1 LREIEDYL
9 SDVLLES
16 QQDDQLQ
23 LATPL
28 RRLAAAVID
37 SLIDIALIV
46 FPIIIF
52 MIGAFSGGALLGL
65 FSILGFAVFVGIV
78 VWRIICLGHGQTPG
92 KEFLCLFVMRE
103 DGSRSGG
110 WYTFLREWVIKWFLF
125 FVVLSSFSIGLVPIL
140 AGAWLLWDRR
150 RQTLWDKIVS
160 TEIVYIPDGKRPLT
174 NGEIDR
180 PYRRG
185 L

>member
-1 LREIEDYL
+1 MPMTKVEEYL
-9 SDVLLES
+9 SDSLIEY

-37 SLIDIALIV
+37 SLIDIALLV

-65 FSILGFAVFVGIV
+65 FIILGFAVFAGIV

-92 KEFLCLFVMRE
+92 KQFLRLFVMRE
-103 DGSRSGG
+103 DGARSGG
-110 WYTFLREWVIKWFLF
+110 WYTFLREWIIKLFLF
-125 FVVLSSFSIGLVPIL
+125 MKLV
-140 AGAWLLWDRR
+140 
-150 RQTLWDKIVS
+150 
-160 TEIVYIPDGKRPLT
+160 
-174 NGEIDR
+174 
-180 PYRRG
+180 
-185 L
+185 

>member
-1 LREIEDYL
+1 MREIEDYL
-9 SDVLLES
+9 SDVLIES
-16 QQDDQLQ
+16 QQDDQPQ

-28 RRLAAAVID
+28 RRLTAAVID

-65 FSILGFAVFVGIV
+65 FIILGFAVFAGIV

-160 TEIVYIPDGKRPLT
+160 TEIVYIPDGKRPLS

-180 PYRRG
+180 PYRRV

>member
-1 LREIEDYL
+1 MPMTKVEEYL
-9 SDVLLES
+9 SDSLIES
-16 QQDDQLQ
+16 HQDDRLQ

-37 SLIDIALIV
+37 SLIDIALLV

-65 FSILGFAVFVGIV
+65 FIILGFAVFAGIV

-92 KEFLCLFVMRE
+92 KQFLRLFVIRE

-110 WYTFLREWVIKWFLF
+110 WYTFLREWIIKWFLF
-125 FVVLSSFSIGLVPIL
+125 FVLLSSFSIGLVPII
-140 AGAWLLWDRR
+140 AAAWLLWDRS

-160 TEIVYIPDGKRPLT
+160 TKIVYSPDGKRPLT
-174 NGEIDR
+174 TGETAR
-180 PYRRG
+180 SNR
-185 L
+185 

>member
-1 LREIEDYL
+1 MREIEDYL

-92 KEFLCLFVMRE
+92 KKFLCLFVMRE

-150 RQTLWDKIVS
+150 CQTLWDKIVS